1 MRGSGG
7 SVAVYSE
14 ALGVIV
20 IGLSMIE
27 PTLNNTHLLVNR
39 VPPWRLHPPLSSRRT
54 VSEDLAEQTGHDGG
68 SYRSYREVAAYQ
80 C

>member
-14 ALGVIV
+14 ALG
-20 IGLSMIE
+20 
-27 PTLNNTHLLVNR
+27 VNR

-68 SYRSYREVAAYQ
+68 SYRSYREVEAYQ